1 MTVTR
6 NVEPKLHA
14 GLYAFQ
20 EKVAKPLLMSPNAL
34 KLKDAIRLN
43 KLSFPQDSALRKTAM
58 IN

>member
-43 KLSFPQDSALRKTAM
+43 KVSLPQNNVLRKTAK